1 VAIRLRPRSHLTEH
15 DVSQYF
21 AALIHRSTDG
31 WSGEELVLDDIEDLD
46 ALVDVIRDRAEG
58 LALMFLEEDDEY
70 FAVVRVDGDRDARTF
85 ISDVRAIDT
94 FPLAARIM
102 EDEVAIPIVEDDE
115 DSPPP
120 SITPAGDPTIVDDL
134 GVSSGALV
142 ELCSE
147 EGLLPADVITAICA
161 KAGCADVL
169 EEIREG

>member
-1 VAIRLRPRSHLTEH
+1 M
-15 DVSQYF
+15 SQYF
-21 AALIHRSTDG
+21 AALMHRSADG
-31 WSGEELVLDDIEDLD
+31 WGGEEMILDDIEDLD
-46 ALVDVIRDRAEG
+46 GVVEAIRDRTDG
-58 LALMFLEEDDEY
+58 LALLFVEEDDEY

-94 FPLAARIM
+94 FALAARIM
-102 EDEVAIPIVEDDE
+102 EDEVAIAPAEDDE
-115 DSPPP
+115 DSPPAV
-120 SITPAGDPTIVDDL
+120 TVPAGDPAIVADL
-134 GVSSGALV
+134 GISQSALI

>member
-1 VAIRLRPRSHLTEH
+1 M
-15 DVSQYF
+15 SQYF
-21 AALIHRSTDG
+21 AALIHRSPSG

-46 ALVDVIRDRAEG
+46 GLVDDLRDRTAG
-58 LALMFLEEDDEY
+58 LALLFLEEDDEY

-102 EDEVAIPIVEDDE
+102 EDEVPIAPVETDDE
-115 DSPPP
+115 DAPTPT
-120 SITPAGDPTIVDDL
+120 ITPAGDPTIVEDL
-134 GVSSGALV
+134 GTSPEALV
-142 ELCSE
+142 ALCSE
-147 EGLLPADVITAICA
+147 EGLLPADVITRICV

>member
-1 VAIRLRPRSHLTEH
+1 M
-15 DVSQYF
+15 
-21 AALIHRSTDG
+21 
-31 WSGEELVLDDIEDLD
+31 VLDEIEDLD
-46 ALVDVIRDRAEG
+46 ALVDEVRDRSDG
-58 LALMFLEEDDEY
+58 LALLFLEEDDEY

-102 EDEVAIPIVEDDE
+102 EDEVPIAPVEDDD

-120 SITPAGDPTIVDDL
+120 ATVPAGDASIVADL
-134 GVSSGALV
+134 GVSSDDLV
-142 ELCSE
+142 ELCGE

>member
-1 VAIRLRPRSHLTEH
+1 
-15 DVSQYF
+15 VSQYF
-21 AALIHRSTDG
+21 AALIHRLSNG
-31 WSGEELVLDDIEDLD
+31 WAGEELVLDEIEDLD
-46 ALVDVIRDRAEG
+46 GVVDEVRDRSEG
-58 LALMFLEEDDEY
+58 LALLFVEEDDEY

-102 EDEVAIPIVEDDE
+102 EDEIPVAPPQDDD

-120 SITPAGDPTIVDDL
+120 ATTPAGDPTIVADL
-134 GVSSGALV
+134 GISAEALI
-142 ELCSE
+142 ELCGE
-147 EGLLPADVITAICA
+147 EGMLPADVITAICL

>member
-1 VAIRLRPRSHLTEH
+1 M
-15 DVSQYF
+15 SQYF

-31 WSGEELVLDDIEDLD
+31 WSGEEMVLDDIEDLD
-46 ALVDVIRDRAEG
+46 GLVDEVRDRTDG
-58 LALMFLEEDDEY
+58 LALLFLEEDDEY
-70 FAVVRVDGDRDARTF
+70 FALVRIDGDRDARTF
-85 ISDVRAIDT
+85 ISDVRAIDS

-102 EDEVAIPIVEDDE
+102 EDEVPITPAEDDE

-120 SITPAGDPTIVDDL
+120 ATIPAGDPTIVEDL
-134 GVSSGALV
+134 GISSADLV
-142 ELCSE
+142 ELCGE